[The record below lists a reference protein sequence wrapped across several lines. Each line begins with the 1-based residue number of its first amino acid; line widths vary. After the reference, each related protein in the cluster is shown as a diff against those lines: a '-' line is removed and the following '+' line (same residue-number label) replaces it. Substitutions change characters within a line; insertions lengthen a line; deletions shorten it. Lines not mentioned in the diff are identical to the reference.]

1 MDARFDHEQGV
12 CQIRNDHD
20 REKKQLERANKKTQ
34 KQFEKI
40 RDQVKDKERSVK
52 QEIERVLSEWEQK
65 CLDLEDQ
72 VQEAKALQIQA
83 ETESKHA

>member
-1 MDARFDHEQGV
+1 ME
-12 CQIRNDHD
+12 HD
-20 REKKQLERANKKTQ
+20 REKRHLERANKKTM

-72 VQEAKALQIQA
+72 VQESKSNALLA
-83 ETESKHA
+83 ENASK

>member
-1 MDARFDHEQGV
+1 ME
-12 CQIRNDHD
+12 HD
-20 REKKQLERANKKTQ
+20 REKRHLERANKKTM

-40 RDQVKDKERSVK
+40 RDQVKDKERTVK

-72 VQEAKALQIQA
+72 V
-83 ETESKHA
+83 